1 MAVYANTRVSLE
13 GVPGLGHAADGCAGI
28 ECGAGDVTTDAADGR
43 RLVRLM
49 ERILRLTHVAA
60 RAQGITVGL
69 HVHLLSVHF
78 MTRNTRDACLAV
90 VAGTPLGDRTFA
102 EFENFKKRT
111 ARERVDMFKT
121 AGADVIGSLLPVL
134 DDFERALKEIEKSE
148 DDSLHKGVELIHN
161 KLRETLKSKGL
172 HLMDVKPGD
181 AFDAD
186 SHEAIT
192 QIPAPEDKLKGKI
205 IDVVEKGYTLG
216 DKIIRYPKVV
226 IGQ

>member
-1 MAVYANTRVSLE
+1 MAVLLLPSEKIERNAIMGKKDKMKETEYEEEVGFDETDISE
-13 GVPGLGHAADGCAGI
+13 QEAA
-28 ECGAGDVTTDAADGR
+28 EEKVTDALAELQEEFQREKDR
-43 RLVRLM
+43 Y
-49 ERILRLTHVAA
+49 LRL
-60 RAQGITVGL
+60 
-69 HVHLLSVHF
+69 
-78 MTRNTRDACLAV
+78 
-90 VAGTPLGDRTFA
+90 FA

-111 ARERVDMFKT
+111 ARERVDMYKT

>member
-1 MAVYANTRVSLE
+1 MSKNDKFKETEHDDEVGFEDQNLNEQEIAEEKV
-13 GVPGLGHAADGCAGI
+13 
-28 ECGAGDVTTDAADGR
+28 TDALSELQEEFQREKDR
-43 RLVRLM
+43 Y
-49 ERILRLTHVAA
+49 LRL
-60 RAQGITVGL
+60 
-69 HVHLLSVHF
+69 
-78 MTRNTRDACLAV
+78 
-90 VAGTPLGDRTFA
+90 FA

-111 ARERVDMFKT
+111 ARERIDMFKT
-121 AGADVIGSLLPVL
+121 AGEDVIGSLLPIL
-134 DDFERALKEIEKSE
+134 DDFERALKEIEKS
-148 DDSLHKGVELIHN
+148 DDDNLYKGVELINN
-161 KLRETLKSKGL
+161 KFRETLKSKGL

>member
-1 MAVYANTRVSLE
+1 MAVLLLPSEKIERNAIMGKKDKMKETEYEEEVGFDETDISE
-13 GVPGLGHAADGCAGI
+13 QEAA
-28 ECGAGDVTTDAADGR
+28 EEKVTDALAELQEEFQREKDR
-43 RLVRLM
+43 Y
-49 ERILRLTHVAA
+49 LRL
-60 RAQGITVGL
+60 
-69 HVHLLSVHF
+69 
-78 MTRNTRDACLAV
+78 
-90 VAGTPLGDRTFA
+90 FA